1 MEDLCL
7 DKVSRNFSERSEK
20 PSRLRSPDMYL
31 QEGYWHKAPVSIG
44 YVRTSTKGQIPDL
57 QRREL
62 LAFGCEKIFEEQI
75 SAHKVHRPELRAAP
89 EYVREGGVLGY
100 GSLRPLRP
108 VFSKT
113 W

>member
-1 MEDLCL
+1 
-7 DKVSRNFSERSEK
+7 
-20 PSRLRSPDMYL
+20 
-31 QEGYWHKAPVSIG
+31 
-44 YVRTSTKGQIPDL
+44 
-57 QRREL
+57 